1 MESLTPTDVIQKT
14 TDLLNY
20 NVPKSTKIIPINLS
34 GNTTYIQRILCD
46 RATALSDKNIKDTL
60 VVGYTKGVSADK
72 VDDVRA
78 DGLAV
83 VDKINAQFEKLFEK
97 RMNEGSSFK
106 FLDVDFFAP
115 QKIDDETE
123 LIPSREN

>member
-1 MESLTPTDVIQKT
+1 MNYLFFYCGEIPGYVHKVVNTILSVDKESSI
-14 TDLLNY
+14 Y
-20 NVPKSTKIIPINLS
+20 F
-34 GNTTYIQRILCD
+34 
-46 RATALSDKNIKDTL
+46 LSDKNIKDTL